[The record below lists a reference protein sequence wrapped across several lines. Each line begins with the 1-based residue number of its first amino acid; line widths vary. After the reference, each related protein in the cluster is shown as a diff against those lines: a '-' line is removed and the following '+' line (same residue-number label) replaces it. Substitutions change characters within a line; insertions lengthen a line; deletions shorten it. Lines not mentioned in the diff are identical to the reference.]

1 MDDIYRYWIA
11 MTVCHICGAKTCE
24 ECKKVYGLNSCPKD
38 AYTYDGRTHIMRIE
52 FSQRVIRFIEKATK
66 LLKAKLDMNDD
77 LPFPVDF
84 DEDDII
90 NILME
95 TFASEKND

>member
-11 MTVCHICGAKTCE
+11 MTVIHICGAKTCE
-24 ECKKVYGLNSCPKD
+24 ECKKVYGLTSCPKD
-38 AYTYDGRTHIMRIE
+38 TYTYNGRTQIMRIE
-52 FSQRVIRFIEKATK
+52 FNQRVIRFIEKATK
-66 LLKAKLDMNDD
+66 LLKTKLDINDD

-84 DEDDII
+84 DENDIV